1 MSTVVSVLIGVF
13 LVGCMV
19 KMYLAAVDAK
29 QDDDLFK
36 KQEQQIAELQK
47 RVAELEA
54 R

>member
-1 MSTVVSVLIGVF
+1 MSTFISVFIGMF
-13 LVGCMV
+13 LVCTMV
-19 KMYLAAVDAK
+19 KMYLAAVDTK
-29 QDDDLFK
+29 QDDLFK